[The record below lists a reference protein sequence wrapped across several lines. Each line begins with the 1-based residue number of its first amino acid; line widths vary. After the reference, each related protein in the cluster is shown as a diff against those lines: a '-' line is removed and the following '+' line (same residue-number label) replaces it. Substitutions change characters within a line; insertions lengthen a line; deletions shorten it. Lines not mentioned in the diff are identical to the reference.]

1 MRDLAGTSNPQ
12 GIRRAGGIVPS
23 IMGRHPDP
31 RPGEGAVTPPELPAD
46 PAPPPAA
53 RRRRRGA
60 RLAGR
65 FVVLALAIALGG
77 WAALNAA
84 GAATAERLD
93 GIATAATPSIGN
105 VASASSR
112 PTTTPPSPAPG
123 GSPAAAS
130 PPATPQVPLG
140 AAEPL
145 TRPRVTTVPV
155 GTRLQAEL
163 DRLRTRLGIPGVSV
177 TVIFRDGTS
186 WTGASGLADV
196 KGRLPVEDETAFA
209 VGSVSKT
216 YTAALVLALA
226 GDGKIDLDKPAAAY
240 LPQHRLDKRITVRM
254 LLDHTSGLDDF
265 FLHPAIDV
273 ALQKAPAA
281 NWSTARTL
289 KYVKK
294 PYFPPGT
301 GYHYS
306 NTNYLYLG
314 LIAEAVTKTTLGKA
328 LHDRFFGPL
337 GLDATWYEGSEKPRA
352 RTAHGYRLVG
362 TSRTAPPIDLSDGT
376 GIVPFTSVVT
386 AAAGAGSIATTS
398 QDAAAWARLLYTG
411 KVLGPE
417 MTAQMIAGTASTA
430 AYRPP
435 VPYGLG
441 VQAFPIDGRATVGH
455 SGRLL
460 GFRAAI
466 RYLPGEA
473 TTIAVLTNQSR
484 ADPGVI
490 VRSLLGVVFAPEPD
504 CFRCPFGSPS

>member
-1 MRDLAGTSNPQ
+1 
-12 GIRRAGGIVPS
+12 
-23 IMGRHPDP
+23 MGRHPSS
-31 RPGEGAVTPPELPAD
+31 RPGEDAVRPPDPTAADHTPPGP
-46 PAPPPAA
+46 A
-53 RRRRRGA
+53 RRRRRA

-65 FVVLALAIALGG
+65 LVVVALAVALGG

-84 GAATAERLD
+84 GAATAERL
-93 GIATAATPSIGN
+93 GPVAAAATPAGGDVASPSAAPT
-105 VASASSR
+105 ASASAAPSVS
-112 PTTTPPSPAPG
+112 PSP
-123 GSPAAAS
+123 SNPAAT
-130 PPATPQVPLG
+130 PRPAPG

-145 TRPRVTTVPV
+145 NRPHVTTVPV

-163 DRLRTRLGIPGVSV
+163 DRLRTRLGIPGVSA

-186 WTGASGLADV
+186 WTGSSGFADV
-196 KGRLPVEDETAFA
+196 GRKVAVDEHTAFA

-216 YTAALVLALA
+216 YTAALILALA
-226 GDGKIDLDKPAAAY
+226 GDGKIDLDKPAATY
-240 LPQHRLDKRITVRM
+240 LPRQPLDRRITVRM

-273 ALQKAPAA
+273 ALQKVPAA

-337 GLDATWYEGSEKPRA
+337 GLDQTWYQGAEKPRA
-352 RTAHGYRLVG
+352 KTSHGYRLVG
-362 TSRTAPPIDLSDGT
+362 TSRTAPPVDLSDGT
-376 GIVPFTSVVT
+376 AIVPFTSVVT

-398 QDAAAWARLLYTG
+398 QDAATWARLLYTG
-411 KVLGPE
+411 KVLGPA
-417 MTAQMIAGTASTA
+417 MTAQMVAGTAYTA

-466 RYLPGEA
+466 RYLPGES

-490 VRSLLGVVFAPEPD
+490 VRSLLSVVFAPEPD
-504 CFRCPFGSPS
+504 CFRCPNPRAS